1 MPKPPNMKSQPERSE
16 AVTLMG
22 QILAFVREHRLKP
35 QDRLPSERVLVERFG
50 ATRPVIREALAVLD
64 CLRIIERRPRSGVYL
79 RAEASAA
86 SLDMIVVKAD
96 LGLPVDDDEVEQLSE
111 FRSMLEA
118 QAIVLACKRRTP
130 RDVERMDE
138 CNRQCR
144 ERLKRKESIAQ
155 PSAEFHL
162 AMIAATQNQFLLRT
176 ANSFYLATRA
186 WREQVF
192 DDIEVCRRSIRDHQA
207 LRDAIAL
214 GQVSRARE
222 LMAEHLQVAD
232 HYWHDWHASVSTR
245 RKPAGRA

>member
-1 MPKPPNMKSQPERSE
+1 MDVYRHTSAMEPLLPKARCPRLSE
-16 AVTLMG
+16 LTCDILKASGNLTG
-22 QILAFVREHRLKP
+22 QVHSPVLLARVADLVREMNCYYSNL
-35 QDRLPSERVLVERFG
+35 
-50 ATRPVIREALAVLD
+50 
-64 CLRIIERRPRSGVYL
+64 IEGH
-79 RAEASAA
+79 
-86 SLDMIVVKAD
+86 KT
-96 LGLPVDDDEVEQLSE
+96 
-111 FRSMLEA
+111 
-118 QAIVLACKRRTP
+118 TP
-130 RDVERMDE
+130 RDIERMDE

>member
-1 MPKPPNMKSQPERSE
+1 MPKPLNKKVQPERSE
-16 AVTLMG
+16 AVTLIG

-35 QDRLPSERVLVERFG
+35 QDRLPSERLLVERFG
-50 ATRPVIREALAVLD
+50 TTRPVIREALAVLD
-64 CLRIIERRPRSGVYL
+64 CLRIVERRPRSGVYL

-111 FRSMLEA
+111 FRTLLEA
-118 QAIVLACKRRTP
+118 QAIVLACRRHTP
-130 RDVERMDE
+130 RDIERMDE

-162 AMIAATQNQFLLRT
+162 AVIAATQNQFLLRT

-192 DDIEVCRRSIRDHQA
+192 DDVEVCRRSIRDHEA
-207 LRDAIAL
+207 LRNAIAL
-214 GQVSRARE
+214 GQDSQALD
-222 LMAEHLQVAD
+222 LMVKHLQVAD
-232 HYWHDWHASVSTR
+232 HYWHDWHASVSTPR
-245 RKPAGRA
+245 GTSGPA